1 MTYIS
6 NRIRISTYG
15 VDLRC
20 NGLRT
25 EKRTQESPMEPPQ
38 GKDRMR
44 KKKRDEEE
52 KEKRYNDLL
61 CA

>member
-6 NRIRISTYG
+6 NRIRIPTYG
-15 VDLRC
+15 VDLRRH
-20 NGLRT
+20 GLRT

-38 GKDRMR
+38 GKERMR
-44 KKKRDEEE
+44 KKEREEE
-52 KEKRYNDLL
+52 EREKRNDDLL